1 MLVTED
7 NKHIMLEA
15 LSRERFFALDTETT
29 GLEWTDKP
37 FALVVATESQTF
49 YTEHVHII
57 RELFDVPCT
66 VIMANAKFDM
76 RMIGLPFYSCWNI
89 RDISIFE
96 RILSND
102 APSIASYSLDAIS
115 RKRLGLSKS
124 TLVDEYI
131 KEHGL
136 YDIRKTKYTQE
147 EYKLP
152 RFDKVP
158 RDILQR
164 YAELDARLT
173 YDCYK
178 SQVIS
183 ATSDDIKVFE
193 NECKLLHATYK
204 MEMEGILLDSTYT
217 ENALLYES
225 SLLGKAKENFSSI
238 IGKPY
243 ENKKSLL
250 IPLFEN
256 SGEKIQ
262 YTPKGNPR
270 LTDDDLESYTS
281 PAARLVQ
288 QIRYHEKRIST
299 YFTNYLDLVDDN
311 NLIHPSI
318 LQHGTKTGRFSYA
331 APNCQNLPKDE
342 PEENPYCVRGC
353 FVPEEGNIF
362 LSLDYSQQEYRLM
375 LDYAGEMK
383 VIREVMGGKDLHQA
397 IADAIGITRKQAK
410 TLNFACIA
418 EGNLVLT
425 DSGLVPIEKVTLNM
439 RLWDGIAWV
448 NHAGVIYNGE
458 KEVISYAGLT
468 ATRDHIVF
476 TEEEG
481 EVSFERAIDRKL
493 SLVVSGDKRT
503 PIRISYDNFRC
514 IQRRK
519 ISKGISNMCTM
530 LWEFLHISIKYN
542 RGKDYRL
549 SMSTRSDPQSMHINI
564 QALDAVQKMDS
575 NSTTMPKQ
583 KMQSIPFIWRTWNT
597 LENVTRGIYGVL
609 HAIFRGRLKDLADR
623 QNRQQWALR
632 NRQHKICS
640 SQNKSEEYSEE
651 QALFLQRKGYS
662 SRRSAREINKGLY
675 RIQLEQGENDKIGA
689 HGSPIRGYT
698 FEKTKRKVY
707 DIVNS
712 GPRNRFTVSGRLVH
726 NCLYGSGANKI
737 AEMLGISEKEARK
750 LKENYLRA
758 LPRVDKLIADVISK
772 NRQRGYVRNW
782 FGRVLRNTYDNS
794 YKAPNHLIQGGC
806 GDIIK
811 VAMVQIHDILKGS
824 GIKMRLQVHDQLVF
838 EGHREELLH
847 KYAEICMI
855 MQSIYPS
862 KNGIV
867 LTTDASFSTTSFA
880 ERDMQK
886 WEMI

>member
-102 APSIASYSLDAIS
+102 APSIASYSLDVIS
-115 RKRLGLSKS
+115 KKRLGLAKLK
-124 TLVDEYI
+124 LVDEYI

-147 EYKLP
+147 EYKVP

-158 RDILQR
+158 RDILQK

-225 SLLGKAKENFSSI
+225 SLLEKAKENFSSI
-238 IGKPY
+238 VGKPY

-262 YTPKGNPR
+262 YTSKGNPR

-299 YFTNYLDLVDDN
+299 YFTSYLGLADDN
-311 NLIHPSI
+311 DLIHASI

-331 APNCQNLPKDE
+331 APNLQNIPKDE
-342 PEENPYCVRGC
+342 PKENPYCVRGC
-353 FVPEEGNIF
+353 FVPEKGNIF

-375 LDYAGEMK
+375 LDYAGETR
-383 VIREVMGGKDLHQA
+383 VIKEVMGGKDLHQA
-397 IADAIGITRKQAK
+397 IADMAKISRKQAK
-410 TLNFACIA
+410 TLSFAI
-418 EGNLVLT
+418 
-425 DSGLVPIEKVTLNM
+425 
-439 RLWDGIAWV
+439 
-448 NHAGVIYNGE
+448 
-458 KEVISYAGLT
+458 
-468 ATRDHIVF
+468 
-476 TEEEG
+476 
-481 EVSFERAIDRKL
+481 
-493 SLVVSGDKRT
+493 
-503 PIRISYDNFRC
+503 
-514 IQRRK
+514 
-519 ISKGISNMCTM
+519 
-530 LWEFLHISIKYN
+530 
-542 RGKDYRL
+542 
-549 SMSTRSDPQSMHINI
+549 
-564 QALDAVQKMDS
+564 
-575 NSTTMPKQ
+575 
-583 KMQSIPFIWRTWNT
+583 
-597 LENVTRGIYGVL
+597 
-609 HAIFRGRLKDLADR
+609 
-623 QNRQQWALR
+623 
-632 NRQHKICS
+632 
-640 SQNKSEEYSEE
+640 
-651 QALFLQRKGYS
+651 
-662 SRRSAREINKGLY
+662 
-675 RIQLEQGENDKIGA
+675 
-689 HGSPIRGYT
+689 
-698 FEKTKRKVY
+698 
-707 DIVNS
+707 
-712 GPRNRFTVSGRLVH
+712 
-726 NCLYGSGANKI
+726 LYGSGPAKV
-737 AEMLGISEKEARK
+737 AEMLGIPEREARK
-750 LKENYLRA
+750 LRDNYLLA
-758 LPRVDKLIADVISK
+758 LPRVDKLIADVISR
-772 NRQRGYVRNW
+772 NRQKGHVRNW